1 MSRPLDGRIALVTGA
16 SRGLGCAIALD
27 LARAGAHVI
36 ALARTQGALEE
47 LDDAIRAAGSEAT
60 LVPCDL
66 KDFDALDR
74 LGAAIFERWG
84 RLDIWIA
91 NAGVL
96 GPLTPLAH
104 IEPKLWE
111 EVFAVNVT
119 ANWRLIRS
127 LDLPLRR
134 AEAGR
139 AIFISSS
146 TGHAAELKPYWG
158 AYAISK
164 AALDALAR
172 TYAAETQTVSS
183 IKIMIAD
190 PGPVRT
196 RMRAQA
202 MPGEDPMSLKTPE
215 EIAPRILPLCLPE
228 WQETG
233 KLYDLSANCV
243 RGFLPPR

>member
-1 MSRPLDGRIALVTGA
+1 M
-16 SRGLGCAIALD
+16 
-27 LARAGAHVI
+27 
-36 ALARTQGALEE
+36 
-47 LDDAIRAAGSEAT
+47 
-60 LVPCDL
+60 
-66 KDFDALDR
+66 
-74 LGAAIFERWG
+74 
-84 RLDIWIA
+84 IA
-91 NAGVL
+91 NAGIL

-104 IEPKLWE
+104 IEPKQWE
-111 EVFAVNVT
+111 EVFAVNIT

-127 LDLPLRR
+127 LDLLLRR

-139 AIFISSS
+139 MIIISSS
-146 TGHAAELKPYWG
+146 AGHAAVLKPYWG

-172 TYAAETQTVSS
+172 TYAAETRNISS
-183 IKIMIAD
+183 IKVMIVD
-190 PGPVRT
+190 PGPLRT
-196 RMRAQA
+196 QMRARA
-202 MPGEDPMSLKTPE
+202 MPGEDPMTLKTPE